1 MKLGYNTK
9 AKDPTYYIQLG
20 IRNGKK
26 TTTKN
31 IATIGK
37 HSELLAITDDPL
49 AYAKAQVA
57 KYNEAMEE
65 KNQVSMEVL
74 LDFSEKVKSSE
85 KVVSESTRKAVG
97 YFYLAHLYRK
107 LEIQQFFQEKTK
119 DRKFTFSPEL
129 VNRFLTYARILDP
142 DSKLGS
148 LEKMNHFFEEPDFDY
163 QHILRTMDLMAENY
177 DDYIAYLFHAS
188 NKVVKRNTAVCY
200 YDCTNYYC
208 EAESA
213 GRRLHGPDYRRS
225 FNRFKTIWP
234 CKRSQAKSSG
244 RNGTVHGY
252 ERDSDFDVYHTR
264 KRQRTDHRASL
275 GKRTDSHVR

>member
-119 DRKFTFSPEL
+119 DRKFTFSPDL

-148 LEKMNHFFEEPDFDY
+148 LEKMNHFLKNRISIISIFCAPWISWLKTMMITS
-163 QHILRTMDLMAENY
+163 HIFFTPATKSSNAIPQSATMTAPTTTVKPNLRT
-177 DDYIAYLFHAS
+177 
-188 NKVVKRNTAVCY
+188 KTTRT
-200 YDCTNYYC
+200 
-208 EAESA
+208 
-213 GRRLHGPDYRRS
+213 RLPEK
-225 FNRFKTIWP
+225 F
-234 CKRSQAKSSG
+234 
-244 RNGTVHGY
+244 
-252 ERDSDFDVYHTR
+252 
-264 KRQRTDHRASL
+264 
-275 GKRTDSHVR
+275 

>member
-26 TTTKN
+26 NNNKN

-97 YFYLAHLYRK
+97 YFYLAHLFTASSKSSSSFRK
-107 LEIQQFFQEKTK
+107 KQK
-119 DRKFTFSPEL
+119 DRKFTFSPDL

-148 LEKMNHFFEEPDFDY
+148 LEKNESFFFEEPDFDY
-163 QHILRTMDLMAENY
+163 QHIFLRTMDLMAENY

-213 GRRLHGPDYRRS
+213 DEDYTDPITGEVLTGLRQYGLCKKITSQILWSKWDCSWIRTG
-225 FNRFKTIWP
+225 FRFRCVSHP
-234 CKRSQAKSSG
+234 
-244 RNGTVHGY
+244 
-252 ERDSDFDVYHTR
+252 
-264 KRQRTDHRASL
+264 KRQRTETTVL
-275 GKRTDSHVR
+275 PLEKKN

>member
-148 LEKMNHFFEEPDFDY
+148 LEKMNHF
-163 QHILRTMDLMAENY
+163 IIVL
-177 DDYIAYLFHAS
+177 S
-188 NKVVKRNTAVCY
+188 
-200 YDCTNYYC
+200 
-208 EAESA
+208 
-213 GRRLHGPDYRRS
+213 
-225 FNRFKTIWP
+225 
-234 CKRSQAKSSG
+234 
-244 RNGTVHGY
+244 
-252 ERDSDFDVYHTR
+252 
-264 KRQRTDHRASL
+264 
-275 GKRTDSHVR
+275 